1 REVSRKWKIILIVL
15 IAVGGYLLLN
25 TSIGSSLLEKNR
37 TLIDNGDISNGRF
50 FLFEEM
56 FKIFVSRPITG
67 IGPLS
72 TFSYY
77 NDYLGHNVY
86 LQVLCEMGVIG
97 FVALLYML
105 ISGLKYRINVLKRKN
120 ATDFD
125 FLALFIQLFIIIYG
139 FFGNPIF
146 SYVFI
151 IPYILF
157 SAD

>member
-1 REVSRKWKIILIVL
+1 MENNSYCVDYCWGISSFKYKYREFIIRKE
-15 IAVGGYLLLN
+15 YN
-25 TSIGSSLLEKNR
+25 YC
-37 TLIDNGDISNGRF
+37 IDNGDISNGRF

-97 FVALLYML
+97 FIALLYML